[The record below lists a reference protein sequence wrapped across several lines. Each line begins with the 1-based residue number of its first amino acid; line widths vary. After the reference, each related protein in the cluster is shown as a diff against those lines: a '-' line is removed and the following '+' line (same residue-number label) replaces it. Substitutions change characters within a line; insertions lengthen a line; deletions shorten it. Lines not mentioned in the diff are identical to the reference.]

1 MARTR
6 LGHILALFSDFM
18 QVSFSVLSG
27 GLQLAQTDPAV
38 WRLLLLKS
46 VPDHFKE

>member
-1 MARTR
+1 MAKAG
-6 LGHILALFSDFM
+6 LGHTLALLSDFM
-18 QVSFSVLSG
+18 QVSFSVLPG